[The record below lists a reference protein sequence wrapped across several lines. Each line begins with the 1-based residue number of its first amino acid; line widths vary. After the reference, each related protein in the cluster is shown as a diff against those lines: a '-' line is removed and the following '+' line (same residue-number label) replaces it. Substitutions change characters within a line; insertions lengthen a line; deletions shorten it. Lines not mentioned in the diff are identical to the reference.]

1 MDSREESNMDELIK
15 KYRESLKIVHQLQLR
30 ASKEEDI
37 RLLGGMASDL
47 QYSLDWLRSGR
58 RPGSKRGIE
67 RRAAYQRERPIDP
80 MRLQTFYA
88 NPSAGK
94 CTVTESD
101 RERLEDA
108 LSVLTER
115 EKEMYLMS
123 KGGCLSYYQISE
135 MLNVAKSTVQDTIER
150 AEKKISQRINES
162 LFCICG

>member
-1 MDSREESNMDELIK
+1 MKELIK
-15 KYRESLKIVHQLQLR
+15 EYNKSLYLVRKLQLR
-30 ASKEEDI
+30 SNSEKDKE
-37 RLLGGMASDL
+37 LLGSMASDL
-47 QYSLDWLRSGR
+47 QYSLDWLKSGR
-58 RPGSKRGIE
+58 RPGNRRGIE
-67 RRAAYQRERPIDP
+67 RRAAYQRERPVDP
-80 MRLQTFYA
+80 MKLQTYYS

-101 RERLEDA
+101 RERLDDA

-123 KGGCLSYYQISE
+123 KAGCLSYYQISL

-150 AEKKISQRINES
+150 SEKKIAKRINES